1 MSDKILFVQ
10 RIEDDRKSLNDIL
23 NSDVY
28 ECSARFIA
36 NLGDP
41 LNREIAESLAE
52 HSKNQ
57 KEFDNMG
64 VAIGYCIV

>member
-1 MSDKILFVQ
+1 MSDKVLFVQ

-23 NSDVY
+23 NSDAY
-28 ECSARFIA
+28 ERSTRFVV

-41 LNREIAESLAE
+41 LNREMAESLAE

-57 KEFDNMG
+57 KEIDNMG
-64 VAIGYCIV
+64 VALGYCIV

>member
-10 RIEDDRKSLNDIL
+10 RIEDRKSLDGIR
-23 NSDVY
+23 NSDDY
-28 ECSARFIA
+28 QCSARFIA

-41 LNREIAESLAE
+41 LNREMAESLAE

-57 KEFDNMG
+57 KELDNMG
-64 VAIGYCIV
+64 VSLGYCIV